1 MGEDSK
7 NSSGK
12 PQSSAIGW
20 GRIYISVLIFTVIVI
35 VLLYFFS
42 QSYSG

>member
-1 MGEDSK
+1 MGEESK

-12 PQSSAIGW
+12 PQSGSIGW

-42 QSYSG
+42 QYYSG